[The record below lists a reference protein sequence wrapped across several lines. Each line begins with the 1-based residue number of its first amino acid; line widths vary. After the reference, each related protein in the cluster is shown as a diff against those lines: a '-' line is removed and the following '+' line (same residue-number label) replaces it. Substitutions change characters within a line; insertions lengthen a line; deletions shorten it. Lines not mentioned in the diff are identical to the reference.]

1 MTGTQVCGELGVSW
15 ELATRDATC
24 MADYTVKGGKQ
35 VDNVLKRMSISHL
48 SHVKEDEKLYRC
60 H

>member
-1 MTGTQVCGELGVSW
+1 MASHGAIDLFYGGRGSVGM
-15 ELATRDATC
+15 AA
-24 MADYTVKGGKQ
+24 ADYTVKGGKQ